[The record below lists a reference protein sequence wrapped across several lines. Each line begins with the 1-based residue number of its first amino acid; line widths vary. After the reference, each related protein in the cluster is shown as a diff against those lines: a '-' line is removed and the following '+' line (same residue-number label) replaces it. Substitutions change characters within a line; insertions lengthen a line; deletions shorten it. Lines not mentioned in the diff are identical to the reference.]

1 MKLFI
6 VGLLTLLLSGCG
18 DFNLTVKGSDENV
31 TELENVIAQI
41 KDCESIGKQ
50 GVITMWSTVA
60 FSGPREYS
68 LASNVVCKPKE

>member
-6 VGLLTLLLSGCG
+6 VGMLTLFLSGCG
-18 DFNLTVKGSDENV
+18 DFNLTIKGSDENV

-50 GVITMWSTVA
+50 GVITMWTTVA
-60 FSGPREYS
+60 VTGPREYS
-68 LASNVVCKPKE
+68 LASSVVCKSKE